1 MATLILRPVSDESLK
16 HSCSSGSS
24 GYAMISESSAD
35 DDSTY
40 IYQSVTGRT
49 STSETSS
56 FTLGGTMPS
65 GRFKITKATLYVRGR
80 STGEYTYSGTYKLSI
95 DSSAS
100 SMSLS
105 TSYQT
110 SSSTGVAT
118 SLINNTYTS
127 SNFPSLSVTIT
138 TAGNKSSSK
147 NSSFQIRVT
156 QIYLELEYEEIIE
169 DPSAYYIKV
178 DGRWRKVLTA
188 YRKVNGAWEEFDYTY
203 DDSLQ
208 LKYLG
213 HITSDIIGEVTTDY
227 HIVITDTS
235 VPNDTY
241 YFYYEDANKTK
252 LTDWDVIGSTE
263 FNEYNGGT
271 TTTGEEVGV
280 INEDNSISLTNTSL
294 ATGTYTMYYENADGA
309 KLEGWDSIG
318 TVSK

>member
-1 MATLILRPVSDESLK
+1 MATLILRPISDGSLR

-40 IYQSVTGRT
+40 VYQTVSSRT

-65 GRFKITKATLYVRGR
+65 GRFKITRATLYVRGR

-138 TAGNKSSSK
+138 TTGKKSSTK
-147 NSSFQIRVT
+147 DDDFQIRVT
-156 QIYLELEYEEIIE
+156 QVYLELEYEEVIQDI
-169 DPSAYYIKV
+169 YIKESGNWNKYSAV
-178 DGRWRKVLTA
+178 YK
-188 YRKVNGAWEEFDYTY
+188 KENGAWV
-203 DDSLQ
+203 LQ
-208 LKYLG
+208 SNL
-213 HITSDIIGEVTTDY
+213 TSI
-227 HIVITDTS
+227 
-235 VPNDTY
+235 
-241 YFYYEDANKTK
+241 FDAN
-252 LTDWDVIGSTE
+252 
-263 FNEYNGGT
+263 
-271 TTTGEEVGV
+271 
-280 INEDNSISLTNTSL
+280 TNYVR
-294 ATGTYTMYYENADGA
+294 GN
-309 KLEGWDSIG
+309 
-318 TVSK
+318 

>member
-1 MATLILRPVSDESLK
+1 MATLILRPVSDESLG
-16 HSCSSGSS
+16 HRCSSGSS
-24 GYAMISESSAD
+24 GYAMISESSSD

-40 IYQSVTGRT
+40 IYQTVS
-49 STSETSS
+49 STSSASVTSS

-65 GRFKITKATLYVRGR
+65 GLFKITGATLYVRGR
-80 STGEYTYSGTYKLSI
+80 SSADYTYSGTYQLSI

-169 DPSAYYIKV
+169 DNSIIYIKESGNWNRYSTV
-178 DGRWRKVLTA
+178 YK
-188 YRKVNGAWEEFDYTY
+188 KENGVWVIQSDLGSIFDT
-203 DDSLQ
+203 
-208 LKYLG
+208 
-213 HITSDIIGEVTTDY
+213 
-227 HIVITDTS
+227 
-235 VPNDTY
+235 N
-241 YFYYEDANKTK
+241 
-252 LTDWDVIGSTE
+252 
-263 FNEYNGGT
+263 
-271 TTTGEEVGV
+271 
-280 INEDNSISLTNTSL
+280 INYVKGN
-294 ATGTYTMYYENADGA
+294 
-309 KLEGWDSIG
+309 
-318 TVSK
+318 